1 MPPPGRRRR
10 LGALG
15 PRALLRRG
23 AEEGALALGEQ
34 FLQKGQFLLRSRERG
49 PTEAGQFVGE
59 LVELGVQLRV
69 LAFEED
75 RDLPQ
80 HLGVADLLDTTHG
93 RHYIIGARPEQIL
106 SSPARR
112 RTAPATAP
120 PGRPGRCLP
129 RTAAVRSSSAALAG
143 PPPPAT
149 STRSG
154 PVRGAWR
161 RCTSPC
167 RPTAGPWRVCAW
179 RSRRGSSPRRAD
191 LVRAPASPRR

>member
-49 PTEAGQFVGE
+49 PAEAGQFVGE

-69 LAFEED
+69 LAFEEH
-75 RDLPQ
+75 RDLAQ
-80 HLGVADLLDTTHG
+80 HLGVTDLLDTTHG
-93 RHYIIGARPEQIL
+93 RHYIIGARLEQIL

-112 RTAPATAP
+112 RMAPATAP
-120 PGRPGRCLP
+120 PARPRRCL
-129 RTAAVRSSSAALAG
+129 RGRAAAHSSSAAHGAL
-143 PPPPAT
+143 PSPAT
-149 STRSG
+149 GTRSG

-167 RPTAGPWRVCAW
+167 RPTARPWRVYAW
-179 RSRRGSSPRRAD
+179 RSRRGSNPRTAD
-191 LVRAPASPRR
+191 PARAPASPRR